1 MINCHFNHGGQA
13 GLLEQNMTNNGIKT
27 RDILQAL
34 HTEHMDWMDKHEF
47 ARITYRD
54 FVRACHQ
61 IDIADPRTIK
71 VKWEILQDKDILKS
85 ANKYNAIVDLYN
97 FYDALGPAYLADY
110 QASADRHTYTK
121 TETHISTE
129 AGE

>member
-1 MINCHFNHGGQA
+1 
-13 GLLEQNMTNNGIKT
+13 MTNNGIKT

-34 HTEHMDWMDKHEF
+34 HLEHMDWMDKYDF

-54 FVRACHQ
+54 FVKACHQ
-61 IDIADPRTIK
+61 IDIVDPRTIK

-85 ANKYNAIVDLYN
+85 ANKYNGIIDLYN

-110 QASADRHTYTK
+110 QARIHTHTYTK
-121 TETHISTE
+121 TTPQVSTE
-129 AGE
+129 GQA